1 MTTFISPHSRV
12 HITTFLPSTSYTH
25 PIFRLTQVPYSPPP
39 FIPTEPVS
47 TPTTVNLL
55 DILKPAL
62 IQSLLYQLRKDVA
75 HYHNHNVIHQGLKP
89 QKLLV
94 DKEDGA
100 LKIVDLDL
108 WKAFAIPL
116 KSYTHEIV
124 TLWYRTLEVLLGSTH
139 YSTDVD
145 MWFVECTFAK
155 TVRKQV
161 LFPGDFEFQQQLCI
175 FCLLGT
181 STEK

>member
-1 MTTFISPHSRV
+1 M
-12 HITTFLPSTSYTH
+12 
-25 PIFRLTQVPYSPPP
+25 
-39 FIPTEPVS
+39 
-47 TPTTVNLL
+47 
-55 DILKPAL
+55 
-62 IQSLLYQLRKDVA
+62 
-75 HYHNHNVIHQGLKP
+75 
-89 QKLLV
+89 

-161 LFPGDFEFQQQLCI
+161 LFPGDFEFQQQLRI